1 MLWASVAG
9 FFSDLAD
16 FFSGKAFFE
25 LAGYTW
31 NDLMLFASKLLTR
44 DPTADDY
51 AAIWQHI
58 ENIYNIVNVI
68 AAALMILFFVYG
80 FCRDSIDLHIEMTWE
95 RTIKQFI
102 RLAIVINLVEF
113 ALSWMPKFLGYGQ
126 VLTSAIL
133 GEKKFGFYFDGIKVY
148 DSITDASGWG
158 ALVAFLTSM
167 LFFIF
172 TAVCGFMVV
181 FTVLNRILRIYM
193 IAPFAGMALSTLAAG
208 GQTAQIGYS
217 YIKSF
222 FGYVLSAA
230 LIAVVIVISS
240 SFIDTVA
247 IGSGSAIVTLL
258 EYCLK
263 MGAIASAVKG
273 TDAVMQKAFGM

>member
-80 FCRDSIDLHIEMTWE
+80 FCRDSIDLHTEMTWE

-102 RLAIVINLVEF
+102 RLAIVINVVEF

-148 DSITDASGWG
+148 DSITDSSGWG
-158 ALVAFLTSM
+158 ALVGFLTSM

-208 GQTAQIGYS
+208 GQTAQIGFT

-247 IGSGSAIVTLL
+247 IGSDSAIVTLL

-273 TDAVMQKAFGM
+273 TDAVMQKAFGL